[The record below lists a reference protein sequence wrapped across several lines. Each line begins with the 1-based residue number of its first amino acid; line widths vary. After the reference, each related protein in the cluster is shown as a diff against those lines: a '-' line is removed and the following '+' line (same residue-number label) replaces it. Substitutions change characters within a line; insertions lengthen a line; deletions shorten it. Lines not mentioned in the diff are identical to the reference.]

1 VILRRWKAADR
12 TWGIGLLAS
21 GVSIG
26 VLPALAYAGPAAT
39 AATTYR
45 AVERVE
51 LSDGFYLLARPAG
64 YKHGDQ
70 PPLVVCLHETDTGAE
85 TILAFWR
92 RLKTP
97 IGMLLAAPEHHRP
110 GWRQA
115 DLPCIRAMLAHLGK
129 HVTYDPK
136 RVLLTGYSAGGA
148 MAFHLLYAEAFPA
161 TAVAATANYVPPSV
175 TAKMVAA
182 RRDVPIF
189 YAVGMRDVNQDRMRA
204 SIELLRANGG
214 RLTLLRPDIGHT
226 LDPAVGQQAMDWFV
240 KTMTRQTLTQIDQA
254 AKAGEERRYAVGM
267 AVVEPILDQRR
278 WHAPEVVA
286 RADSVRIELEQP
298 GREHLARA
306 KHLTDQRQHLEA
318 IDVLRRVELA
328 YGTARLGLEAQKRRE
343 ALQADPKV
351 RAAEQVRQQ
360 ERREQAS
367 RESLVRAQRLVVN
380 RKYLQAKEQC
390 RAIIR
395 TYPGTTAATRAQTL
409 LDQLRRAGK

>member
-12 TWGIGLLAS
+12 TWGAGLLAS
-21 GVSIG
+21 GISIG
-26 VLPALAYAGPAAT
+26 LLPALAHAGPAAT
-39 AATTYR
+39 AATTGR
-45 AVERVE
+45 AVERIE
-51 LSDGFYLLARPAG
+51 LSAGFYLLATPAG
-64 YKHGDQ
+64 YKRGDR
-70 PPLVVCLHETDTGAE
+70 PPLVVCLHETDTGAD

-97 IGMLLAAPEHHRP
+97 IGMLLAAPEHHKP

-115 DLPCIRAMLAHLGK
+115 DLPCIQAMLAHLRK

-204 SIELLRANGG
+204 SIELLRTSGG
-214 RLTLLRPDIGHT
+214 RLTLLRPDIGHA
-226 LDPAVGQQAMDWFV
+226 LDRDIGQQAMDWFV
-240 KTMTRQTLTQIDQA
+240 KTMTQQTLTQIDQA
-254 AKAGEERRYAVGM
+254 AKAGEEQRYAAGM
-267 AVVEPILDQRR
+267 AVVEPILAQRR
-278 WHAPEVVA
+278 WHPPKIVA
-286 RADSVRIELEQP
+286 RADSVRIKLEQP

-306 KHLTDQRQHLEA
+306 KHLTDQGQLPEA
-318 IDVLRRVELA
+318 IDVLRRVEVA
-328 YGTARLGLEAQKRRE
+328 YGTARLSLEARKRRE
-343 ALQADPKV
+343 TLQADPKV
-351 RAAEQVRQQ
+351 RAAEQARQE

-367 RESLVRAQRLVVN
+367 RESLVRAQRLVVS
-380 RKYLQAKEQC
+380 RKYHQAKEQC